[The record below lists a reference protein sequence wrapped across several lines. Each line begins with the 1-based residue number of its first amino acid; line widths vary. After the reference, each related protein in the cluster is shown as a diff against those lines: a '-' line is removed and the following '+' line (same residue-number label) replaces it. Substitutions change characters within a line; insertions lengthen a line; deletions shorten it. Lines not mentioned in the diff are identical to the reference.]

1 MLFSALGSIGSRLD
15 SKFITAYFAPSF
27 VAVLGT
33 LWILVVSTG
42 TERFGE
48 WVEQLDSVEQAIAVL
63 VLLLVT
69 SVLGHVLQAF
79 SRPIAQLFAGRA
91 WPELFQRPLIE
102 NQRRARAGA
111 KLREMLSRGD
121 RLYPRDPADT
131 APTAFGNVLTAA
143 ADYPRLVYAMDP
155 HHWWLRLLPLLPVEF
170 QEMLRSMETPMRAM
184 LNFSLVSLYL
194 GCLGAVVLGLA
205 EGNLLTAVVFLV
217 GGVLISNLFY
227 RAGITQAA
235 ELARNIWVG
244 FDLYRSEILK
254 QLNETIPTSLD
265 EERAL
270 WPRLAKRL
278 RELEEPPAAESVD
291 AAAPPSPA
299 EA

>member
-15 SKFITAYFAPSF
+15 SKFITAYFAPAF

-42 TERFGE
+42 SERFGA
-48 WVEQLDSVEQAIAVL
+48 WIEQLDSVEQAIAVL

-69 SVLGHVLQAF
+69 SMLGHVLQALA
-79 SRPIAQLFAGRA
+79 RPIAQLFAGRA

-102 NQRRARAGA
+102 NQRRARARA
-111 KLREMLSRGD
+111 RLKELLSRGD
-121 RLYPRDPADT
+121 RLYPRDSADT

-155 HHWWLRLLPLLPVEF
+155 YHWWLRLLPLLPVEF
-170 QEMLRSMETPMRAM
+170 QEMLRSIETPMRAM

-205 EGNLLTAVVFLV
+205 ERNLLTAVIFLV
-217 GGVLISNLFY
+217 GGVVLADLFY
-227 RAGITQAA
+227 RAAITQAA

-254 QLNETIPTSLD
+254 QLNEAIPTSLD

-270 WPRLAKRL
+270 WPHLAKRL
-278 RELEEPPAAESVD
+278 RELEEQPLETTAD
-291 AAAPPSPA
+291 AVSQPSPA

>member
-15 SKFITAYFAPSF
+15 SKFITAYFAPAF

-33 LWILVVSTG
+33 LWILVVTTG
-42 TERFGE
+42 SERFGD
-48 WVEQLDSVEQAIAVL
+48 WIEQLDSVEQAIGVL

-69 SVLGHVLQAF
+69 SMLGHVLQALA
-79 SRPIAQLFAGRA
+79 RPIAQLFAGRA
-91 WPELFQRPLIE
+91 WPEPFRRPLIE
-102 NQRRARAGA
+102 NQRRARARA
-111 KLREMLSRGD
+111 RLKELLSRGD
-121 RLYPRDPADT
+121 RLYPRDSADT

-155 HHWWLRLLPLLPVEF
+155 YHWWLRLLPLLPVEF
-170 QEMLRSMETPMRAM
+170 QEMLRSIETPMRAM

-194 GCLGAVVLGLA
+194 GCLGAVVLGLV
-205 EGNLLTAVVFLV
+205 EKSLLTAVIFLV
-217 GGVLISNLFY
+217 GGVVAADLFY
-227 RAGITQAA
+227 RAAITQAT

-254 QLNETIPTSLD
+254 QLNEAIPTSLE

-270 WPRLAKRL
+270 WPRLARRL
-278 RELEEPPAAESVD
+278 RELEEQPLETTADVPAQ
-291 AAAPPSPA
+291 PSSA

>member
-15 SKFITAYFAPSF
+15 SKFITAYFAPAF

-33 LWILVVSTG
+33 IWILVVSTG
-42 TERFGE
+42 SERFGE

-63 VLLLVT
+63 ILVLVT
-69 SVLGHVLQAF
+69 SMLGHVLQALA
-79 SRPIAQLFAGRA
+79 RPIAQLFAGRA
-91 WPELFQRPLIE
+91 WPEPFQRPLVE
-102 NQRRARAGA
+102 NQRRARARA
-111 KLREMLSRGD
+111 RLKELLTRGD

-155 HHWWLRLLPLLPVEF
+155 YHWWLRLLPLLPVEF
-170 QEMLRSMETPMRAM
+170 QEMLRSIETPMRAM

-194 GCLGAVVLGLA
+194 GCLGAVVLGLL
-205 EGNLLTAVVFLV
+205 EKSLLTAVVFLV
-217 GGVLISNLFY
+217 GGVVVADLFY
-227 RAGITQAA
+227 RAAITQAT

-254 QLNETIPTSLD
+254 QLNEALPTSLE

-278 RELEEPPAAESVD
+278 RELEEQPLETTADVTAQ
-291 AAAPPSPA
+291 PSPA